1 MDRRSS
7 MTRPPKARL
16 TLEQHQRAINEAVFI
31 DASPHEWP
39 TVEMI
44 PLLCHCILDTV
55 EMVDFLKHERDRMAA
70 SMVHLKEAIRKF
82 AVENER
88 WQAVE
93 YVDIFGTDE
102 ADLILSQYTGEQQS
116 IGAEEELR
124 RLARTHKHWPLERS
138 DLINRA
144 DEIKNKREKENA

>member
-1 MDRRSS
+1 

-44 PLLCHCILDTV
+44 PLLCHCILDMV

-70 SMVHLKEAIRKF
+70 SMVHLKEAIRNF
-82 AVENER
+82 AVDNER

-102 ADLILSQYTGEQQS
+102 ADLILSRYAVEQHS
-116 IGAEEELR
+116 IGAESELR
-124 RLARTHKHWPLERS
+124 KLAAEWRKRGRDRRVLAQELES
-138 DLINRA
+138 RA
-144 DEIKNKREKENA
+144 DEIKQKREKESL